1 LRLVLTM
8 MTGPHV
14 TLDGVAAEE
23 RRGKAVADIAR
34 EAGTGHL
41 VYSSI
46 SGADL
51 HTGVPHVESSGK

>member
-1 LRLVLTM
+1 M